1 MVTFF
6 HTICVLSRYFD
17 MAFFNKN
24 FCIVAG
30 YTHEEVGDQVL
41 QL

>member
-1 MVTFF
+1 
-6 HTICVLSRYFD
+6 